1 MKQPAR
7 LWTSALIG
15 NLIAAAFVFF
25 LVAVV
30 VPIESPSS
38 PIWSGIP
45 GALLYTSATVSIG
58 FPYSLIIIALAQA
71 IKYLLGKYAAL
82 IFLLAAGSV
91 VLAPFFGDGG
101 LFFAIFAAAYS
112 IPCTVVT
119 IYLSFF
125 RWGLPNYAIKG
136 TSA

>member
-15 NLIAAAFVFF
+15 NLVAAVFVF
-25 LVAVV
+25 LVVAIG
-30 VPIESPSS
+30 VPAFEGSLPL
-38 PIWSGIP
+38 WAGVP
-45 GALLYTSATVSIG
+45 GGLFYMGAALSIG
-58 FPYSLIIIALAQA
+58 AVYSLIVVTLAQ
-71 IKYLLGKYAAL
+71 IFKYLLGKYGAL
-82 IFLLAAGSV
+82 VIFLAAGGV
-91 VLAPFFGDGG
+91 VLAPLFGDGG
-101 LFFAIFAAAYS
+101 LFFAFFAAVYS

-136 TSA
+136 TSV